1 LGTRPSGVDPTE
13 SEGHIRDLAPAFGDF
28 SNFGEAAEG
37 VMEMLSEL
45 HVLDAWF
52 ITRVRL
58 DDWIVTHLCGKAP
71 FERGQA
77 LHVPAG
83 MRRQML
89 REHAQLSSVEAE
101 LEALAE
107 RTAADKMPALEHA
120 YIGAPLVVRDQ
131 LFGVLCGLDTTAAVH
146 TAHHDSPHLMTAA
159 RILSTILRDE
169 LENEELVRRAERA
182 EADALV
188 DELTGLFNR
197 RGWDRL
203 TEREEARA
211 SRYGHGATI
220 FMMDVDGL
228 KRKNDEEGHTAGDEL
243 LRRVAVAVRSVIRED
258 DVAARLGGD
267 EFAVLAVE
275 NDDRQAQTLQHRL
288 EAAFAEA
295 GIAMSIGSAPR
306 EYNGGIAAAVSR
318 ADAAMYQR
326 KAARASN

>member
-1 LGTRPSGVDPTE
+1 VFQR
-13 SEGHIRDLAPAFGDF
+13 SEGRITDQAPAFGDF
-28 SNFGEAAEG
+28 STFGEAAEG
-37 VMEMLSEL
+37 MMQMLSEL

-52 ITRVRL
+52 ITRIRL

-71 FERGQA
+71 FERGHA
-77 LHVPAG
+77 LRIPSA
-83 MRRQML
+83 MRHQL
-89 REHAQLSSVEAE
+89 LGEHAPASAVETE
-101 LEALAE
+101 LEALAPGPIDE
-107 RTAADKMPALEHA
+107 GLLVEHA
-120 YIGAPLVVRDQ
+120 FVGAPLVVNDQ
-131 LFGVLCGLDTTAAVH
+131 LFGVLCGLDMTATNHEARRE
-146 TAHHDSPHLMTAA
+146 SPHMMTAA

-169 LENEELVRRAERA
+169 LENEALLRRAERA

-211 SRYGHGATI
+211 ARYGHGSTV

-228 KRKNDEEGHTAGDEL
+228 KRKNDTEGHAAGDQL
-243 LRRVAVAVRSVIRED
+243 LCRVSDCVRGVVREH

-275 NDDRQAQTLQHRL
+275 SDAEQARALQERL

-295 GIAMSIGSAPR
+295 GIGISIGLAHR
-306 EYNGGIAAAVSR
+306 DYYGGIPAAVGR
-318 ADAAMYQR
+318 ADAAMYQV
-326 KAARASN
+326 KAARTSA

>member
-1 LGTRPSGVDPTE
+1 
-13 SEGHIRDLAPAFGDF
+13 
-28 SNFGEAAEG
+28 
-37 VMEMLSEL
+37 MEMLSEL

-52 ITRVRL
+52 ITRIRL
-58 DDWIVTHLCGKAP
+58 DDWIVTHLCGNAP
-71 FERGQA
+71 VERGQA

-89 REHAQLSSVEAE
+89 RERARLSSVEAE

-107 RTAADKMPALEHA
+107 RTADNKMRALEHA

-131 LFGVLCGLDTTAAVH
+131 LFGVLCGLDTTASVH
-146 TAHHDSPHLMTAA
+146 AAHHDSPHLMTAA

-169 LENEELVRRAERA
+169 LENEELLRRAERA

-211 SRYGHGATI
+211 TRYGHGATI

-228 KRKNDEEGHTAGDEL
+228 KRKNDEEGHTAGDAL
-243 LRRVAVAVRSVIRED
+243 LRRVADAIRSVIRED

-275 NDDRQAQTLQHRL
+275 NDDRQAQTLQIRL

-306 EYNGGIAAAVSR
+306 DYNGGIAAALSR